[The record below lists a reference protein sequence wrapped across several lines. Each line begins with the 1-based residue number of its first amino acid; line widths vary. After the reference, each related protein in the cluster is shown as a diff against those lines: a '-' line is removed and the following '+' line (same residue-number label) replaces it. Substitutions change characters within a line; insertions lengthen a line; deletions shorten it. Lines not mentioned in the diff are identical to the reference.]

1 MQTDISLRAKI
12 GIELGSDE
20 LLWGKKGEGCLKC
33 YIFYFK
39 MTSRVCQLKQDW
51 QVVSQ
56 TEEER
61 RERERM
67 WEREREREGV
77 RVDSARSG
85 DNTICL
91 SIYQMTSV
99 SFTRSTHHAR
109 PWSGVSFLTLV
120 FFPHHQFIWTLERLR
135 ELSKSFYSRCR
146 TCFCATEISMF
157 YLPFLPVL
165 CLIMAM

>member
-1 MQTDISLRAKI
+1 
-12 GIELGSDE
+12 
-20 LLWGKKGEGCLKC
+20 
-33 YIFYFK
+33 

-61 RERERM
+61 RERVC
-67 WEREREREGV
+67 ERERKREGV

-91 SIYQMTSV
+91 SIYLPNDERCFHALHSSRASV
-99 SFTRSTHHAR
+99 KWCFIPHSF
-109 PWSGVSFLTLV
+109 
-120 FFPHHQFIWTLERLR
+120 FFSSHHQFIWTLERLR

-157 YLPFLPVL
+157 YLPFLLVL